1 MTESNQIATKIL
13 IVDDQEVTRRGL
25 RLILEGMPQFDVVGE
40 AADGY
45 TAVNMA
51 ERLAPDLV
59 LLDLFLP
66 GIDGLGAV
74 RLIKEKAP
82 AAKVLILTV
91 HDDEEE
97 VRTALS
103 AGADGYCLKS
113 IFGENLKE
121 AINTVLSG
129 SVWLDPGIADKM
141 LQKFADVQP
150 AQVRSKSLSGIKPA
164 TRLKPQFN
172 DGEMGILRGITDGL
186 TNVEIA
192 DRLKCSPQFVTD
204 NLRIILRKLQNYE
217 LTKSSIDS
225 QAPDR
230 ANSSDN

>member
-1 MTESNQIATKIL
+1 ML
-13 IVDDQEVTRRGL
+13 
-25 RLILEGMPQFDVVGE
+25 
-40 AADGY
+40 
-45 TAVNMA
+45 
-51 ERLAPDLV
+51 
-59 LLDLFLP
+59 
-66 GIDGLGAV
+66 
-74 RLIKEKAP
+74 
-82 AAKVLILTV
+82 
-91 HDDEEE
+91 
-97 VRTALS
+97 ALS

-113 IFGENLKE
+113 IFGENVKE
-121 AINTVLSG
+121 AINTVISG
-129 SVWLDPGIADKM
+129 SVWLDPAIADKT
-141 LQKFADVQP
+141 LQKLMLTFKP
-150 AQVRSKSLSGIKPA
+150 AQVRCANLCQVLSRRLG
-164 TRLKPQFN
+164 LKPQFN